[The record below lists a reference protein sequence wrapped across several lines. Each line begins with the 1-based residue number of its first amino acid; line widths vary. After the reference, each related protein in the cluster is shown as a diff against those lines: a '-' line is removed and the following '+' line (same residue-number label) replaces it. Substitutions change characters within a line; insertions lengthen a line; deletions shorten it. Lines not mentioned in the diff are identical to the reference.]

1 MELEIFPIDADYI
14 VIDGKPVVRLFG
26 IVEKGE
32 RKILYDDSFE
42 PYCYIGASKQ
52 RVEQMTS
59 GMSFVGRIEETEK
72 LRLGDKIIVSKV
84 FTKLPEDVPKLRQLN
99 VKIYDADIPFYKRYL
114 LDKGIGTS
122 SRVKLNVDGDRIKK
136 IVSAEVGNPPLK
148 AIAFDIETYSKR
160 AFPDAKADP
169 ILAISLSNYNVNKC
183 FTWLD
188 AEGEGIEKV
197 NDEKEVIL
205 RFAKFV
211 SENGFN
217 TLVGYNSDTFDMP
230 YIKQRADVLGIKPL
244 FSGFEIKIKGEKRK
258 VSEINGS
265 VHIDILNFIRNIY
278 AIYNLKTEVL
288 SLKEV
293 AAEAL
298 GEKKGEFDW
307 AKIDSV
313 FSNRKTAS
321 DLCTYCIKD
330 SYITFKLYERMYNL
344 FGELNKLVG
353 QTISDISRMTT
364 GAVVEHLIMKKAIE
378 LGEVIPNKP
387 SEFEVNERIRRINVG
402 AFVFQPKPGLYEDVA
417 VVDFRSLYPSII
429 VSHNICP
436 STIHFENGKAL
447 FKPKEERSG
456 FIPSTVDEVIRLRVE
471 AKQKLKADKENQQLN
486 ARVMVLKLIANG
498 FYGYL
503 GYYNARWYCFEC
515 AGEVTAL
522 GREYVHKVISEAEKD
537 GANVIYADTDSAFMH
552 KNGMKSFINN
562 FVFGI
567 NKTLPYP
574 MELELQGIYSRALF
588 VNSKAGEKGA
598 KKKYAMSDEKGNL
611 TIKGFQSVRRDWAVI
626 AKETQKEIL
635 KRILVND
642 DKQGAIEY
650 VRQIIKEIRG
660 GETPLEKLTIFTRLH
675 KDISSYK
682 QTSRHISAASK
693 SGIEFASGD
702 TIKYIISKGRPGE
715 NVSSRSVL
723 FDIAKKNKIRY
734 DSDYYINQQIVPSVM
749 QILSVLGYSEDDIVG
764 RKNESL
770 SNF

>member
-1 MELEIFPIDADYI
+1 MFPIDADYI

-42 PYCYIGASKQ
+42 PYCYIGASKE
-52 RVEQMTS
+52 RVEQMTA
-59 GMSFVGRIEETEK
+59 GMSFIGRIEQTEK
-72 LRLGDKIIVSKV
+72 LRLGDKIIVSKI

-122 SRVKLNVDGDRIKK
+122 SRVKVNVDGDRIKK
-136 IVSAEVGNPPLK
+136 IMGVEIGNPPLK

-197 NDEKEVIL
+197 EDEKEVIL

-217 TLVGYNSDTFDMP
+217 TLIGYNSDTFDLP

-293 AAEAL
+293 AAETL

-313 FSNRKTAS
+313 FSNRETAGA
-321 DLCTYCIKD
+321 LCTYCIKD
-330 SYITFKLYERMYNL
+330 SYITFRLYERMYNL

-364 GAVVEHLIMKKAIE
+364 GAVVEHFIMKKAIE

-402 AFVFQPKPGLYEDVA
+402 AFVFQPKPGLYKDVA

-436 STIHFENGKAL
+436 STIHFENGKML
-447 FKPKEERSG
+447 FKSKEERLG
-456 FIPSTVDEVIRLRVE
+456 FIPSTVDEVIRLRVD

-537 GANVIYADTDSAFMH
+537 GADVIYADTDSAFMH
-552 KNGMKSFINN
+552 KNGMKAFIND
-562 FVFGI
+562 FVAGI

-574 MELELQGIYSRALF
+574 MELELQGIYSHALF
-588 VNSKAGEKGA
+588 VSSKAGEKGA

-611 TIKGFQSVRRDWAVI
+611 MIKGFQSVRRDWAVI

-642 DKQGAIEY
+642 DKEGAVEY
-650 VRQIIKEIRG
+650 VRQIIKEIKG

-682 QTSRHISAASK
+682 QTNRHISAASK

-723 FDIAKKNKIRY
+723 FDIAKKNKIKY
-734 DSDYYINQQIVPSVM
+734 DPDYYINQQLVPSVM

>member
-1 MELEIFPIDADYI
+1 MELEIFPIGADYI

-26 IVEKGE
+26 IAEKGE

-42 PYCYIGASKQ
+42 PYCYISASKE
-52 RVEQMTS
+52 RVKQMTE
-59 GMSFVGRIEETEK
+59 GMSFVARIEETEK

-99 VKIYDADIPFYKRYL
+99 VKIYDADLPFYKRYL

-122 SRVKLNVDGDRIKK
+122 SRVKVNVDGDRIKK
-136 IVSAEVGNPPLK
+136 IASTETGNPPLK

-188 AEGEGIEKV
+188 AEGDGIEKV
-197 NDEKEVIL
+197 EDEKEVIL

-211 SENGFN
+211 SDNGFN
-217 TLVGYNSDTFDMP
+217 TLIGYNSDTFDLP
-230 YIKQRADVLGIKPL
+230 YIKQRADILGIKPL
-244 FSGFEIKIKGEKRK
+244 FGGFEIKIKGEKRRI
-258 VSEINGS
+258 SEINGS

-278 AIYNLKTEVL
+278 AVYNLKTEVL

-293 AAEAL
+293 AAETL

-307 AKIDSV
+307 TKVDNV
-313 FSNRKTAS
+313 FSNRETAS
-321 DLCTYCIKD
+321 SLCTYCIKD

-364 GAVVEHLIMKKAIE
+364 GAVVEHLIIKKAIE

-387 SEFEVNERIRRINVG
+387 SEFEVNERLRRINVG

-436 STIHFENGKAL
+436 STSSFENGKIV
-447 FKPKEERSG
+447 FKLKEERQG

-552 KNGMKSFINN
+552 KNGMKSFIDT
-562 FVFGI
+562 FVANI

-574 MELELQGIYSRALF
+574 MELELQGIYNRALF
-588 VNSKAGEKGA
+588 VSSKAGEKGA
-598 KKKYAMSDEKGNL
+598 KKKYAMSDDKGNL
-611 TIKGFQSVRRDWAVI
+611 MIKGFQSVRRDWAVI

-635 KRILVND
+635 KKILIND
-642 DKQGAIEY
+642 DKEGAVDY
-650 VRQIIKEIRG
+650 ARQVIKEIKG

-682 QTSRHISAASK
+682 QTGRHVSAASK
-693 SGIEFASGD
+693 SGIEFTSGD

-723 FDIAKKNKIRY
+723 FDIAKKNKIKY
-734 DSDYYINQQIVPSVM
+734 DPDYYINQQLLPSVI